1 VWVVTYYSRDKLSKI
16 VRNKPMRNRLLSTI
30 LISALILVG
39 CSPLNDILQR
49 KNDLLPIG
57 MTSEEADALKSIILL
72 DDYPLYS
79 MHFKGAYE
87 PEKAGSSESGSLEQ
101 GFLVLTIKDVQH
113 HLTWGCSLFA
123 ALGNPENMLFG
134 RNFDWQY
141 SPALLF
147 FYDPP
152 DGYSSVSMVD
162 ITYLGYSGKENLL
175 KLSIKERADLI
186 EAVEIPFDGMNEYGV
201 VVGMAALEL
210 DGQRID
216 PNKPSIDSLMVIR
229 EILDHSRTVD
239 DAIAIIEKYNII
251 WGNGPPLHYL
261 VADRSGNSVLV
272 EFYQGEIQIIRSS
285 RPWHIMTNF
294 NLSPAAG
301 QPKGKCRR
309 YDQISELLEGSH
321 GQISNQEAISL
332 LEDVSQPNTQW
343 SVIYGITNNEIRI
356 SMGKNYNKDPMI
368 FQLK

>member
-1 VWVVTYYSRDKLSKI
+1 
-16 VRNKPMRNRLLSTI
+16 
-30 LISALILVG
+30 
-39 CSPLNDILQR
+39 
-49 KNDLLPIG
+49 

-79 MHFKGAYE
+79 MHLKGANE
-87 PEKAGSSESGSLEQ
+87 PEKAGTSGSLYEEQ
-101 GFLVLTIKDVQH
+101 GFRVFTTKDVQNH
-113 HLTWGCSLFA
+113 PMWGCSLFA
-123 ALGNPENMLFG
+123 ALGDTKNMLFG

-141 SPALLF
+141 SHALLF

-162 ITYLGYSGKENLL
+162 ITYLGFSGKKNIL
-175 KLSIKERADLI
+175 KLSLKERAALI

-201 VVGMAALEL
+201 AVGMAALES

-239 DAIAIIEKYNII
+239 EAIAIIEKYNII

-261 VADRSGNSVLV
+261 VADQSGNSVLV

-285 RPWHIMTNF
+285 QSWHIMTNF
-294 NLSPAAG
+294 NLSQAAG
-301 QPKGKCRR
+301 QPMGKCRR
-309 YDQISELLEGSH
+309 YDRISQKLEDSL

-332 LEDVSQPNTQW
+332 LEDVSQSNTQW
-343 SVIYGITNNEIRI
+343 SVLYGLTNSEIRI
-356 SMGKNYNKDPMI
+356 TMGKDFNKDPMI

>member
-1 VWVVTYYSRDKLSKI
+1 
-16 VRNKPMRNRLLSTI
+16 MRNRLISII
-30 LISALILVG
+30 LITVVLLVG
-39 CSPLNDILQR
+39 CSPSNEIMEP
-49 KNDLLPIG
+49 NTNTIPSG
-57 MTSEEADALKSIILL
+57 MTPEEVDALKSIILL

-79 MHFKGAYE
+79 MHFKGNYE
-87 PEKAGSSESGSLEQ
+87 TENVDASESGSLEQ
-101 GFLVLTIKDVQH
+101 GFRLFTKKNGQIH
-113 HLTWGCSLFA
+113 PGWGCSLFA
-123 ALGNPENMLFG
+123 ALGDPENMLFG

-141 SPALLF
+141 SPALLL
-147 FYDPP
+147 FYFHP

-162 ITYLGYSGKENLL
+162 ITYLGFSGKENLL
-175 KLSIKERADLI
+175 ELSLEERADLI

-201 VVGMAALEL
+201 AVGMAALES

-239 DAIAIIEKYNII
+239 EAIAIIEKYNVI

-285 RPWHIMTNF
+285 QPWHIMTNF

-301 QPKGKCRR
+301 HPKGKCRR
-309 YDQISELLEGSH
+309 YDRISQILEGSL
-321 GQISNQEAISL
+321 GQISNREAINL

-343 SVIYGITNNEIRI
+343 SVIYGI
-356 SMGKNYNKDPMI
+356 Y
-368 FQLK
+368 Q

>member
-1 VWVVTYYSRDKLSKI
+1 
-16 VRNKPMRNRLLSTI
+16 MRKRLLFI
-30 LISALILVG
+30 VLITTLSLVG
-39 CSPLNDILQR
+39 CSTLNGILQR
-49 KNDLLPIG
+49 KSDPIPNG
-57 MTSEEADALKSIILL
+57 MTPEEADALKNIVLL

-79 MHFKGAYE
+79 IYFKGAYE

-101 GFLVLTIKDVQH
+101 GFRVLTNKEGKLH
-113 HLTWGCSLFA
+113 PTWGCSLFA

-141 SPALLF
+141 SPALLL

-175 KLSIKERADLI
+175 KLSLKERADLI
-186 EAVEIPFDGMNEYGV
+186 EAVEIPFDGMNEYGLA
-201 VVGMAALEL
+201 VGMAALES
-210 DGQRID
+210 DEQRID

-239 DAIAIIEKYNII
+239 DAIAIIEKYNIV

-272 EFYQGEIQIIRSS
+272 EFYQGEIQIIRNSQ
-285 RPWHIMTNF
+285 PWHIMTNF
-294 NLSPAAG
+294 YVSPVVDHPNG
-301 QPKGKCRR
+301 QCRR
-309 YDQISELLEGSH
+309 YDRISQKLDGSI

-332 LEDVSQPNTQW
+332 LEDVSQQNTQW

-356 SMGKNYNKDPMI
+356 SMGKDYNKDPMVL
-368 FQLK
+368 QLK

>member
-1 VWVVTYYSRDKLSKI
+1 
-16 VRNKPMRNRLLSTI
+16 MRNRLISII
-30 LISALILVG
+30 LITALSLVG
-39 CSPLNDILQR
+39 CSPSNGILLP
-49 KNDLLPIG
+49 KNDLIPSG

-79 MHFKGAYE
+79 MHFIGTYE
-87 PEKAGSSESGSLEQ
+87 PEKTGSSESGSLEK
-101 GFLVLTIKDVQH
+101 GFRVLPNKDAH
-113 HLTWGCSLFA
+113 HDPAWGCSLFA
-123 ALGNPENMLFG
+123 ASGDPENMLFG

-141 SPALLF
+141 SPALLL

-162 ITYLGYSGKENLL
+162 ITYLGFSGKENLL
-175 KLSIKERADLI
+175 MLTLEERAALI

-201 VVGMAALEL
+201 AVGMAALES

-239 DAIAIIEKYNII
+239 DAIAIIEQYNII

-272 EFYQGEIQIIRSS
+272 EFYQGEIQIIKSS
-285 RPWHIMTNF
+285 QPWHIMTNF

-301 QPKGKCRR
+301 QAKGKCRR
-309 YDQISELLEGSH
+309 YDRISQILENSL

-332 LEDVSQPNTQW
+332 LEDVSQSNTQW
-343 SVIYGITNNEIRI
+343 SVLYGITNNEIRI
-356 SMGKNYNKDPMI
+356 SMGKDYNKDPMI

>member
-1 VWVVTYYSRDKLSKI
+1 
-16 VRNKPMRNRLLSTI
+16 M
-30 LISALILVG
+30 
-39 CSPLNDILQR
+39 
-49 KNDLLPIG
+49 KNGQNHP
-57 MTSEEADALKSIILL
+57 A
-72 DDYPLYS
+72 
-79 MHFKGAYE
+79 
-87 PEKAGSSESGSLEQ
+87 
-101 GFLVLTIKDVQH
+101 
-113 HLTWGCSLFA
+113 WGCSLFA
-123 ALGNPENMLFG
+123 ALGDPENMLFG

-141 SPALLF
+141 SPALLL

-162 ITYLGYSGKENLL
+162 ITYLGFSGKENLL
-175 KLSIKERADLI
+175 ELSLEERADLI

-201 VVGMAALEL
+201 AVGMAALES

-216 PNKPSIDSLMVIR
+216 PSKPSINSLMVIR

-239 DAIAIIEKYNII
+239 EAIAIIEKYNVI

-285 RPWHIMTNF
+285 QPWHIMTNF
-294 NLSPAAG
+294 NLTPAAG

-309 YDQISELLEGSH
+309 YDRISQVLAGSQ
-321 GQISNQEAISL
+321 GQISNREAINL
-332 LEDVSQPNTQW
+332 LKDVSQPNTQW

-356 SMGKNYNKDPMI
+356 SMGKDYNKDPMV